1 MKMNQDA
8 KKIAHQ
14 IVASFIISMLLE
26 ANGWDGTNLIP
37 TLVILFLFMGVS
49 YFCLVIKAV
58 NASKE
63 QWAFRLGVVFAL
75 LLALGVISEVTDGS
89 FEKYNI
95 FDWLSS
101 ALSFIQTGLIYYVY
115 SLVRTNRKSPHL

>member
-1 MKMNQDA
+1 MNQEA
-8 KKIAHQ
+8 KKISHQ
-14 IVASFIISMLLE
+14 IVASFILSMLLE

-37 TLVILFLFMGVS
+37 TLVILFLFMGIT

-58 NASKE
+58 SASKE
-63 QWAFRLGVVFAL
+63 QWAFRLGVVFTL
-75 LLALGVISEVTDGS
+75 LLALGVISEGTDRS

-101 ALSFIQTGLIYYVY
+101 ALTFIQTGLIFYVY
-115 SLVRTNRKSPHL
+115 SLIRTNRKTTYP

>member
-1 MKMNQDA
+1 MNKA
-8 KKIAHQ
+8 KKISHQ
-14 IVASFIISMLLE
+14 IVASFILSMLLD

-37 TLVILFLFMGVS
+37 TLVILFLVMGIS

-63 QWAFRLGVVFAL
+63 QWAFRLGVVLAL
-75 LLALGVISEVTDGS
+75 LLALGVISEGTDGN

-101 ALSFIQTGLIYYVY
+101 ILSFIQTGLIFYVY
-115 SLVRTNRKSPHL
+115 SMVRTNRTPTHP